1 MDRRAPRSPDDK
13 PSRFVTD
20 LGVVVPLLICTLAL
34 FSMPL
39 SVASAAPPVVQSS
52 SFAGNLPEDIPGS
65 LTVPAPAGI
74 ANGDLLIFHAVAAS
88 DGLPITPPTG
98 TTLINQSFAGDV
110 LSAGVWYKIAL
121 NEPANYTFTTEP
133 PQRMIAGVLR
143 ITGHKASGFI
153 GANGV
158 MFFSTG
164 GLDTAIVTAPSIVES
179 DTNFLVLRFA
189 GVREEDPVDL
199 TTPSGHIE
207 VYNVQFAHNK
217 LASARTTQA
226 SSGSVPSADFTTTP
240 LFLHYVAHTVSIRG
254 SDAARVG
261 LLGGNEP
268 PEDIPPGGGTARIP
282 LGRVF
287 FVDVPVES
295 TFTLDEDAMIA
306 PAIPAAALFPSN
318 VVIEFDRASA
328 SSMKLF
334 QAVHVGTVTL
344 NIVPTNPSVS
354 PLALQIEVTRPD
366 RLGNAPNQFDALFVE
381 AAHRT
386 GVPPQILKGV
396 SRRESGPNLNPL
408 AYRYE
413 PLQDLQVISGG
424 KNLRVTELP
433 YPLYRLATTADT
445 RNAALGEGANIKKP
459 DDISP
464 RSIYC
469 ISRDGVLR
477 NIFNDDQFVSA
488 LEIFQRNDSLFG
500 LLCPGFRDQRWSDP
514 ENASP
519 NVIAQIRNTPSLL
532 EFTAQTPLAASY
544 GIMQMTYI
552 RAIRPLQWKGTKTSG
567 PCFRFPEKCNPSF
580 LFDTDENIAAGG
592 GTLALAS
599 DNLLIGFMTRNPGIS
614 TTDPNFGDKSLLDAA
629 FRNMLRS
636 YNPGKTTYAA
646 EVLGFS
652 QEFLPVREAGIFQ

>member
-1 MDRRAPRSPDDK
+1 M
-13 PSRFVTD
+13 
-20 LGVVVPLLICTLAL
+20 
-34 FSMPL
+34 
-39 SVASAAPPVVQSS
+39 
-52 SFAGNLPEDIPGS
+52 
-65 LTVPAPAGI
+65 
-74 ANGDLLIFHAVAAS
+74 AVA
-88 DGLPITPPTG
+88 DGAHFISPPAG
-98 TTLINQSFAGDV
+98 TTLIH
-110 LSAGVWYKIAL
+110 SALATSSGLVRVIAEVWYKIAN
-121 NEPANYTFTTEP
+121 NESGDYTFSSGGTDTL
-133 PQRMIAGVLR
+133 RAGVIR
-143 ITGHKASGFI
+143 IDGHKASDFI
-153 GANGV
+153 GANGANTK
-158 MFFSTG
+158 STPPFE
-164 GLDTAIVTAPSIVES
+164 DSSVVTCPSVTEGS
-179 DTNFLVLRFA
+179 TNFLILCLAAAERA
-189 GVREEDPVDL
+189 GLVNLTPPPDYSPIYVREVDSSFL
-199 TTPSGHIE
+199 LGAASKIQGPSGTVAE
-207 VYNVQFAHNK
+207 
-217 LASARTTQA
+217 ASFGAEGNARR
-226 SSGSVPSADFTTTP
+226 
-240 LFLHYVAHTVSIRG
+240 YVAHTVIIRG
-254 SDAARVG
+254 SGPARVG

-287 FVDVPVES
+287 FVEVPVES
-295 TFTLDEDAMIA
+295 TFTPDEDAMIS

-328 SSMKLF
+328 STIKLF
-334 QAVHVGTVTL
+334 QAVHLGTVTL

-366 RLGNAPNQFDALFVE
+366 RLGNAPNQFDVLFVE

-477 NIFNDDQFVSA
+477 NISNDDQFVSA
-488 LEIFQRNDSLFG
+488 VEIFQRNDSLFG

-614 TTDPNFGDKSLLDAA
+614 TSDPNFGDKSLLDAA

-652 QEFLPVREAGIFQ
+652 QEFLPVREAAIFQ